1 MSEIKRGDF
10 SLNLG
15 LLQIRAEVSEDDRQ
29 CAWELYTEICTR
41 LSLTGKKDDPKCENF
56 SGEVLVE
63 SLDSMHNFFREARGI
78 MRKFPVGQLKK
89 KNAKHLGILINDL
102 MNNVLRPFLEKW
114 QSDFRHWWH
123 CCDKK
128 VQKLSPFERQK
139 KYPECKEFLEDWK
152 NVRLLM
158 RALQAELIKAYS
170 LIDVNTT
177 KRLLPKA

>member
-1 MSEIKRGDF
+1 MAEIKRGNF

-15 LLQIRAEVSEDDRQ
+15 LLQVQTEISEDDRQ

-63 SLDSMHNFFREARGI
+63 SLDSVHNFFREARGI
-78 MRKFPVGQLKK
+78 MRKFPVGQLKQS
-89 KNAKHLGILINDL
+89 NTKHLGILINDL

-139 KYPECKEFLEDWK
+139 KYSKCKEFLDDWK

-158 RALQAELIKAYS
+158 RDLQAELVKAYY
-170 LIDVNTT
+170 LIDVDTT
-177 KRLLPKA
+177 KKLLPKV